1 MRQCPTDRYIKFT
14 MSTYS
19 KALTPTNANS
29 LGTNEL
35 WWRVSLLV
43 PGNGFCFA
51 DNTRPALSGKFDKV

>member
-1 MRQCPTDRYIKFT
+1 